1 MRQVFRQSCP
11 RDVDRY
17 LRGPHHM
24 VANNVG
30 EDTSDFL
37 RATASRLLCPMC
49 AGGFPN
55 GRQVPGDFM
64 WMGMAM
70 RATLSTS
77 PLAMLAAKGTGSA
90 SAAAPPVELPAS
102 RLNRLCA
109 LRWHIAAA
117 PLPDYGRSKGAGLWN

>member
-1 MRQVFRQSCP
+1 MWI
-11 RDVDRY
+11 
-17 LRGPHHM
+17 GI
-24 VANNVG
+24 
-30 EDTSDFL
+30 
-37 RATASRLLCPMC
+37 RATLTTWLLTMLAKAPATSSEPLLADSSAPCVLVASPM
-49 AGGFPN
+49 GGKSPETAM
-55 GRQVPGDFM
+55 G
-64 WMGMAM
+64 MGMAM